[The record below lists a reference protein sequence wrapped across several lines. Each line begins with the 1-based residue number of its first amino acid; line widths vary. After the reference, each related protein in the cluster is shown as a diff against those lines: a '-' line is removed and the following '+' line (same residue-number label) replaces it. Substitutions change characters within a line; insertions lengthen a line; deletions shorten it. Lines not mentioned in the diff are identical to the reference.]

1 MKQIVI
7 SIVLLVSSSS
17 LFGQSL
23 GDREN
28 QLVDL
33 LNNLRASETIKEK
46 NEANT
51 AFKSYLEETIQQ
63 EGAFNYPFDR
73 LSTLGSI
80 KSPDNIIRLFNWNV
94 EQDDLQQKYYCYI
107 LRYNDRKKE
116 YELSELIDNSIM
128 IPARPSET
136 LEADQW
142 YGALY
147 YRIIPIDKGSK
158 KVYTLLGWDG
168 NNSLSSIKLMDVL
181 YFSGNSPKLGLPV
194 FKTEEET
201 KRRVFYEH
209 SKKTTMYLNYEEDRK
224 RIIMDHLSPETP
236 SMKGIYSFY
245 VPDLSYDAFVLQNN
259 KWILKEDVI
268 GVNDSSPEVVTIQY
282 RDEKTGKMVEKNMK
296 ATWDDPSD
304 PNAPAGGSVHVATTP
319 EDQEAETEIKSSK
332 NKKNKLKNQPKSN
345 IGTPSKRRK
354 PR

>member
-1 MKQIVI
+1 MKRI
-7 SIVLLVSSSS
+7 SILIALIFSSSS
-17 LFGQSL
+17 LFAQSL
-23 GDREN
+23 EEREN
-28 QLVDL
+28 RLVEL
-33 LNNLRASETIKEK
+33 LGNLRAAESLKDK
-46 NEANT
+46 NDANV

-63 EGAFNYPFDR
+63 EGAFDYPFDR
-73 LSTLGSI
+73 LTTLGSI
-80 KSPDNIIRLFNWNV
+80 KSPDNILRLFNWNV

-107 LRYNDRKKE
+107 LKYNDRKKQ
-116 YELSELIDNSIM
+116 YDLSELIDNSFM
-128 IPARPSET
+128 IPARPTET
-136 LEADQW
+136 LEANQW

-158 KVYTLLGWDG
+158 KVYTLIGWDG

-194 FKTEEET
+194 FKTEDET

-209 SKKTTMYLNYEEDRK
+209 SKKTTMYMNYEEDRK

-245 VPDLSYDAFVLQNN
+245 VPDLSYDAYVLENN
-259 KWILKEDVI
+259 KWTLKEDVI
-268 GVNDSSPEVVTIQY
+268 GVNDATPDVVTIQY

-304 PNAPAGGSVHVATTP
+304 PNAPAGGSTHVATTP
-319 EDQEAETEIKSSK
+319 EDQEVDSNSK
-332 NKKNKLKNQPKSN
+332 KEKDKKEQFKNQPKSN
-345 IGTPSKRRK
+345 IGAPTKRRK
-354 PR
+354 RK